1 MYFAKLEPGAQTMR
15 YGYNPYRDHKNL
27 WTLFDPDPGADRDF
41 LFRRDL
47 IGGRP
52 RYYVVAERPLCIEDH
67 PQWHIRQKPYAP
79 DLRAGDRLYFQMRV
93 NPIVCRDGKKLDVVM
108 DARKRLGPDWARKT
122 TKPALIDEAGR
133 AWLTKRADRHG
144 FAVAERGIRF
154 EGYRPLR
161 FTKHAGARPIH
172 ISVLDI
178 EGLLEVRDPDA
189 FSRALYRGIGPAKA
203 FGCGLIL
210 VRRP

>member
-1 MYFAKLEPGAQTMR
+1 MYFAMLEPGAETMR
-15 YGYNPYRDHKNL
+15 TGYNPYYDHQRL
-27 WTLFDPDPGADRDF
+27 WRLFQPDQGADRDF

-47 IGGRP
+47 VGGRP
-52 RYYVVAERPLCIEDH
+52 RYYVVGRRPLSVEDH
-67 PQWHIRQKPYAP
+67 PRWHIRQKPYQPA
-79 DLRAGDRLYFQMRV
+79 LHEGDRLFFQMRV
-93 NPIVCRDGKKLDVVM
+93 NPIVCRDGKKCDVVM
-108 DARKRLGPDWARKT
+108 DARKRLGPDWAEKT

-133 AWLTKRADRHG
+133 AWLRKRAERHG
-144 FAVAERGIRF
+144 FAFAERGVRF

-161 FTKHAGARPIH
+161 FTKKKGAQAIH

-178 EGLLEVRDPDA
+178 QGLLEVRDPEA
-189 FSRALYRGIGPAKA
+189 FADTLFRGIGPGKA